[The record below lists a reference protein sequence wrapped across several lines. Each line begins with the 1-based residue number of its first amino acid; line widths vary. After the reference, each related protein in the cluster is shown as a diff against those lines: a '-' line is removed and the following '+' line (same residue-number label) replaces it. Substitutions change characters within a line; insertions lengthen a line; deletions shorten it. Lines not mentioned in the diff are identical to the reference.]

1 MASIL
6 PELEVLHPFD
16 RGRPECEVAQHPLPA
31 AFGFLLD
38 LLHDGLCRELLEV
51 ADDRTD
57 VMSLTRPGDQVHVVA
72 HDHPGMNDQPLVCNA
87 MVQGVA
93 DQVGVFLSG
102 EDIDPVHHGE
112 GEEVGA
118 FLVGQAVAVA
128 GHEVKLGSAD
138 GHSPV
143 FRTRTTRSSFV
154 HPGNCNVG

>member
-72 HDHPGMNDQPLVCNA
+72 HDHPGMNDQPLV
-87 MVQGVA
+87 
-93 DQVGVFLSG
+93 ST
-102 EDIDPVHHGE
+102 
-112 GEEVGA
+112 
-118 FLVGQAVAVA
+118 
-128 GHEVKLGSAD
+128 VK
-138 GHSPV
+138 V
-143 FRTRTTRSSFV
+143 RK
-154 HPGNCNVG
+154 